1 MGSFHTTEENACFP
15 LATVNL
21 VYASGKA
28 EPHELPPS
36 VMEYEGAWSCVGLQW
51 VISVAESLVI
61 P

>member
-21 VYASGKA
+21 IYASGKA

-36 VMEYEGAWSCVGLQW
+36 VMEYE
-51 VISVAESLVI
+51 
-61 P
+61 